1 MNQLQRTYIKRRVE
15 GILAEKIAESREKFT
30 IKSKM
35 LSNQERIRLVRTNKV
50 RMKTEKE
57 LLSCGNY
64 GSLYINSIFDFSK
77 FEVKG
82 GLNQVEHSKH
92 TKKLKAKAN
101 EICDTVM
108 IGDAEEALKMIKD
121 FESFKG

>member
-15 GILAEKIAESREKFT
+15 GILAEKIAESRVKFT
-30 IKSKM
+30 AKSKM
-35 LSNQERIRLVRTNKV
+35 LTNQERIQMIRAGKV
-50 RMKTEKE
+50 KMKSEKD
-57 LLSCGNY
+57 LLSAGNY
-64 GSLYINSIFDFSK
+64 GSLYINTIYDFSK

-82 GLNQVEHSKH
+82 GLDQAAHSKH

-108 IGDAEEALKMIKD
+108 IGDAEEALKMIKE
-121 FESFKG
+121 FENFKG